1 MSLYTNIGA
10 QREYENLN
18 KIDFSI
24 IGSRLRSLPF
34 FEDDTYLSMQG
45 INVGIADPVITH
57 YEYALLKEQFET
69 EKTPVEMAMAVS
81 ALSQMWIYG
90 LYEVLRLWRDRKFQ
104 FEKLHKNGGIELK
117 IKSLSD
123 DDPLNHTIEIRK
135 KQLMRYKANVEYRDL
150 IAKTWMRIEGVYRSV
165 ELYRINLAK
174 HCAPGKDGA
183 HPRAPGYGRIN
194 RYCGAMDYE
203 LLDKD
208 GAYRIMNRRD
218 VADSLRTSIIYN

>member
-1 MSLYTNIGA
+1 MSIYTNIGA
-10 QREYENLN
+10 QKEYENLN

-24 IGSRLRSLPF
+24 IGSRLRRLPF

-57 YEYALLKEQFET
+57 YEYALLKEQFEA

-81 ALSQMWIYG
+81 ALSQMWIFG

-104 FEKLHKNGGIELK
+104 FEKLYKNGGIELK

-135 KQLMRYKANVEYRDL
+135 KQLMRYKANAEYRDL
-150 IAKTWMRIEGVYRSV
+150 
-165 ELYRINLAK
+165 
-174 HCAPGKDGA
+174 GA
-183 HPRAPGYGRIN
+183 
-194 RYCGAMDYE
+194 
-203 LLDKD
+203 
-208 GAYRIMNRRD
+208 
-218 VADSLRTSIIYN
+218 